1 MMSMSHELAS
11 FCAIRLRNPSGPP
24 ADGLSMTINLGVFA
38 RGDVHDVIGYLCRA
52 ASLAH
57 ALGNHAERDATIE
70 ILGELLA
77 VEPERRPAG

>member
-1 MMSMSHELAS
+1 
-11 FCAIRLRNPSGPP
+11 
-24 ADGLSMTINLGVFA
+24 MTINLGVFA
-38 RGDVHDVIGYLCRA
+38 RGDVHDVIGYLCKA